1 MKARLLLLLAALL
14 CIVFTGCKKEDDK
27 PLTLDDV
34 IGSYEGETITK
45 TNILG
50 ECTTKEK
57 ATFAVEK
64 SKNEGEDGK
73 ITGQGFIASGF
84 KITENKKGKL
94 SFKFVDI
101 LVKGEG
107 YITASTLYFKTE
119 HSLQSEEFKGKR
131 K

>member
-14 CIVFTGCKKEDDK
+14 CIAFTGCKKEDDK

-34 IGSYEGETITK
+34 IGSYEGESIIKNFLIGEEKVKKTIT
-45 TNILG
+45 
-50 ECTTKEK
+50 
-57 ATFAVEK
+57 VEK
-64 SKNEGEDGK
+64 SKDEGKDGK
-73 ITGQGFIASGF
+73 IMRVGF

>member
-1 MKARLLLLLAALL
+1 MKARLLLLLVALL
-14 CIVFTGCKKEDDK
+14 CIAFTGCKKEDDK

-50 ECTTKEK
+50 ERTTTEK
-57 ATFAVEK
+57 QTFAVEK

-84 KITENKKGKL
+84 KITENKKGKI
-94 SFKFVDI
+94 SFKFTSLIAAGD
-101 LVKGEG
+101 G
-107 YITASTLYFKTE
+107 YITKSELHYNRRIVLGT
-119 HSLQSEEFKGKR
+119 EEFTGTR